1 MMTQEEYV
9 RDAIGL
15 LSQLIA
21 TPSTSRNEKDA
32 ADIMEKA
39 LRNYGFTP
47 HREANNVWVISPH
60 FDEQKPTLLLNAH
73 IDTVKPVDSWRRDPF
88 APTIEG
94 DTLYGL
100 GSNDCGGGLCSLLQT
115 FRMLTEKT
123 QNYNLI
129 YLASAEEEVSG
140 KDGISRALPLL
151 PKIDLAIVGE
161 PTGMQPAVAE
171 KGLMVLD
178 VIAHG
183 KSGHAARNEGV
194 NAIYE
199 ALDDMRWIRDYKFEK
214 VSPFLGS
221 TKMTLTVVNAGTQHN
236 VIPDTCT
243 MLVDIRTNEFYD
255 NEELYHFICQHLKS
269 EVKAHSFRLKSS
281 RIDPEHPLYKV
292 CRFVERKI
300 KYADK
305 SNNFNLAEKFIELT
319 RPPYGLF
326 QSYAG
331 MGMLAF
337 AMRPY
342 VNKIFDLNGKPRE
355 VQHMVEDVVEVFK
368 SWEDG
373 KISQKVT
380 FRFETPEEGKI
391 SKAFIRVFN
400 LTRFKD
406 ISEISSLKNARW
418 VMTHSFVPE
427 KKYPLWS
434 LKFVSDDVAKP
445 EVKKLVE
452 NINTICVEVGSSNP
466 NLLSETADGIKLYEF
481 ELKNLINDADNF
493 RKGFLAFLQTE
504 ESVKL
509 NESEFDDAVHYIS
522 THQQA
527 EVGTW
532 NESEVLNA
540 LLKWRVSTMPSVP
553 PTPHDH
559 PLPPVPP
566 VTPPPTPFAGQKRQ
580 KALDKVDQISD
591 VYQAKNLL
599 HRIVDL
605 GYETILDTILNN

>member
-39 LRNYGFTP
+39 LHNYGFTP
-47 HREANNVWVISPH
+47 HREANNVWVIAPH

-73 IDTVKPVDSWRRDPF
+73 IDTVKPVDSWKRDPF

-100 GSNDCGGGLCSLLQT
+100 GSNDCGGGLCSLLQI
-115 FRMLTEKT
+115 FRMLTEKP

-161 PTGMQPAVAE
+161 PTGMHPAVAE

-214 VSPFLGS
+214 VSPFLGP

-236 VIPDTCT
+236 VIPDKCT

-255 NEELYHFICQHLKS
+255 NEEVYHFICQHLKS

-281 RIDPEHPLYKV
+281 RIDPEHPL
-292 CRFVERKI
+292 I
-300 KYADK
+300 KKCVA
-305 SNNFNLAEKFIELT
+305 
-319 RPPYGLF
+319 
-326 QSYAG
+326 
-331 MGMLAF
+331 MGM
-337 AMRPY
+337 
-342 VNKIFDLNGKPRE
+342 KPFGSPTLSD
-355 VQHMVEDVVEVFK
+355 QALMPFSSFK
-368 SWEDG
+368 LGPGESSRSHSADE
-373 KISQKVT
+373 
-380 FRFETPEEGKI
+380 
-391 SKAFIRVFN
+391 FIR
-400 LTRFKD
+400 
-406 ISEISSLKNARW
+406 ISEIADAIA
-418 VMTHSFVPE
+418 
-427 KKYPLWS
+427 KY
-434 LKFVSDDVAKP
+434 K
-445 EVKKLVE
+445 E
-452 NINTICVEVGSSNP
+452 
-466 NLLSETADGIKLYEF
+466 LLDGAAI
-481 ELKNLINDADNF
+481 
-493 RKGFLAFLQTE
+493 
-504 ESVKL
+504 
-509 NESEFDDAVHYIS
+509 
-522 THQQA
+522 
-527 EVGTW
+527 
-532 NESEVLNA
+532 
-540 LLKWRVSTMPSVP
+540 
-553 PTPHDH
+553 
-559 PLPPVPP
+559 
-566 VTPPPTPFAGQKRQ
+566 
-580 KALDKVDQISD
+580 
-591 VYQAKNLL
+591 
-599 HRIVDL
+599 
-605 GYETILDTILNN
+605 